1 MSVHPSSVRTAP
13 TNGTAKFATV
23 VVSRKSKR
31 KQNPKKGKKPISVV
45 SVKTTKTNFTK
56 KRKPVS
62 WSSPKAPPNWEQLYA
77 LGLFNP
83 AEKICDRI
91 PNPMPI
97 CTAVSALHG
106 AITITANASGYCFI
120 YLNPWLV
127 ANVVSYNNNV
137 LLVSDTYA
145 ILTNANTTAVPA
157 PLSATNTDRMR
168 VVSASLDCVDLSPF
182 NTQTGVVSYG
192 TMSYRQLIDVNITAD
207 TIRDSMWVQMSSSK
221 QASDYVGGFYIPADP
236 SCAIFQTPGNLPNEF
251 DTPVVLFSGI
261 AAGATI
267 SVRYHV
273 NYEFVPAAGY
283 TDLLAVELGPIGQFD
298 NGIENASVFRRN
310 LFNHRRDAFRELE
323 RHRRGGRLE
332 PEALLTV
339 DDASVHDQIPQ
350 LGPLPPRPRSHHNH
364 MMNNIEIASPQR
376 SVYQL
381 DDFPDLI
388 TPPAPQLYPELDN
401 PEFFEKMDNFRKYVD
416 SYKEKMDT
424 HYTNLNNLRRAKRT
438 KQIRA

>member
-1 MSVHPSSVRTAP
+1 
-13 TNGTAKFATV
+13 
-23 VVSRKSKR
+23 
-31 KQNPKKGKKPISVV
+31 V

-157 PLSATNTDRMR
+157 PLSSTNTDRMR

-236 SCAIFQTPGNLPNEF
+236 SCSIFQQPGNLPNEF
-251 DTPVVLFSGI
+251 DSPVVLFSGI
-261 AAGATI
+261 AANATI

-273 NYEFVPAAGY
+273 NYEYVPAAGY
-283 TDLLAVELGPIGQFD
+283 TDLLAVELGPVGQFA
-298 NGIENASVFRRN
+298 NGMENASVFRREF
-310 LFNHRRDAFRELE
+310 FNGRRDGFRRFQQE
-323 RHRRGGRLE
+323 HRGGRLE
-332 PEALLTV
+332 PEVLSASAEGSLL
-339 DDASVHDQIPQ
+339 AHPQ
-350 LGPLPPRPRSHHNH
+350 VGPYPARPRSVHNQ
-364 MMNNIEIASPQR
+364 NIENLAPHPEQVEAYYSAQKRHGPLSTEFDVI
-376 SVYQL
+376 
-381 DDFPDLI
+381 PD
-388 TPPAPQLYPELDN
+388 YPEFND
-401 PEFFEKMDNFRKYVD
+401 PQFKGKIDKYRKFMKSLKD
-416 SYKEKMDT
+416 AQDRFDT
-424 HYTNLNNLRRAKRT
+424 LHNSRHVKKN